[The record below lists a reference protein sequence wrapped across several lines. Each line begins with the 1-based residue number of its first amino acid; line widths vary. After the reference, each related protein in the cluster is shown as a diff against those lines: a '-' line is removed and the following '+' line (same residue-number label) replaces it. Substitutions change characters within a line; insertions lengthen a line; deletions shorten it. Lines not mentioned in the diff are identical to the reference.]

1 METAAPTDAGSL
13 KKKRNRAHKKSKPD
27 ATKGAALCGTINT
40 AQVSAVEKENNP
52 PTRTSHAIT
61 ATESDQRS
69 GIEAE
74 APELSRKPSR
84 RRKRKT
90 KNDKNESQFELQSIT
105 VEELFPPGKI
115 STQTV
120 CQTQPKTL
128 ETVPENLSI
137 SQKPVIDKTKFVGIT
152 DIRPSELFP
161 AANEPATLVQN
172 ITFDEIF
179 PGPEL
184 FRFDGGVTITGKLT
198 FAESHGFK
206 AIALDA
212 QPAKH
217 TIEYI
222 QQGLQDISTEQLFP
236 NCLSIGLKTLSAPSQ
251 IASQPI
257 EQPAAMSARPAATAP
272 GAKPDKTRE
281 EILAER
287 EAKKAAKLAAKT
299 KSKDKEA
306 PPAQETQK
314 QTPAPPTKAKEQR
327 PAKQKAVSSVPSEL
341 KKSSTDASICEK
353 MKDLHISEAP
363 AIGADTGVSG
373 ENKTKELSKAERKA
387 LFEAKN
393 PSLVANAPEGAK
405 PVKPT
410 LTKAERR
417 AIQEAQRAAKA
428 DAQQANKRDTAPA
441 AGKQEPKKGQKVA
454 TEITKTKAPAKK
466 IVPTGGVGV
475 TGIGGPPPRK
485 HIVNLFNHLH
495 QPKFAAIDIV
505 NSPTL
510 HPAVTKLGIQY
521 AKGAVVGSKARCLA
535 LLKVLNQLIQDY
547 ETPAEKEFGRSFEE
561 VLNVSANHLQRCRP
575 FSVSMTNALRHVKM
589 YARQLDGKVSVSE
602 QKECLLESIES
613 YIRDQIEKA
622 EEAICCSV
630 QDKICDGDVILTY
643 GCSSLIKHILEEAIR
658 RKKTF
663 RVIIVNARPRQEEN
677 AMLEELVQ
685 LGVKCMCVLINAVSY
700 VMPEVTKVLLG
711 AHALL
716 ANGSV
721 MSRVGTAQIAL
732 VAKSYNVPVL
742 VCCETHKFTERVQT
756 DAFVYNEIGNPND
769 LVLPPRTRDLP
780 EAKPML
786 ADWETITSL
795 TILNLHYDVTPPE
808 LVTAVVTEVAIL
820 PCTSVPVILRI
831 KPSDVAY

>member
-13 KKKRNRAHKKSKPD
+13 KKKRNRAHKKTKPD
-27 ATKGAALCGTINT
+27 ATKVAAHCGTINT
-40 AQVSAVEKENNP
+40 AQINAVEKENNP
-52 PTRTSHAIT
+52 PTHTSLTIT
-61 ATESDQRS
+61 AIESDQRP

-90 KNDKNESQFELQSIT
+90 KNDKKEPQLELQSIT
-105 VEELFPPGKI
+105 VEDLFPPGKI

-120 CQTQPKTL
+120 CQTQPQTL
-128 ETVPENLSI
+128 ETVPESVSI
-137 SQKPVIDKTKFVGIT
+137 SRNPIIDKTKFVGII

-161 AANEPATLVQN
+161 VAKEPATFVQN
-172 ITFDEIF
+172 LTFDEIF
-179 PGPEL
+179 PGPEF
-184 FRFDGGVTITGKLT
+184 FRFDAGGTIPGKLIA
-198 FAESHGFK
+198 FAESHGINPLVFE
-206 AIALDA
+206 A

-222 QQGLQDISTEQLFP
+222 QQGLHDISTEQLFP
-236 NCLSIGLKTLSAPSQ
+236 NCLSIGLKTPSDPSQ
-251 IASQPI
+251 IACQPI

-272 GAKPDKTRE
+272 GAKSDKTRE
-281 EILAER
+281 DILAER

-299 KSKDKEA
+299 KSKDKDA
-306 PPAQETQK
+306 PAQETQK
-314 QTPAPPTKAKEQR
+314 RTPAPSTNAKEQR
-327 PAKQKAVSSVPSEL
+327 PAKQKAEPSPAAVL

-353 MKDLHISEAP
+353 MKDLHISEGS
-363 AIGADTGVSG
+363 AIGADNIVSDQI
-373 ENKTKELSKAERKA
+373 KTKELTKAERKA

-417 AIQEAQRAAKA
+417 AIQDAQRAAKA
-428 DAQQANKRDTAPA
+428 DAQQANKRDTVPA
-441 AGKQEPKKGQKVA
+441 AGKQEPKKVPKVA
-454 TEITKTKAPAKK
+454 TEPAKSKAPANKT
-466 IVPTGGVGV
+466 VPTGGVGV
-475 TGIGGPPPRK
+475 TGIGGAPPRK

-495 QPKFAAIDIV
+495 QPKFAATEIV

-561 VLNVSANHLQRCRP
+561 MLNVSANHLQRCRP

-756 DAFVYNEIGNPND
+756 DAFVYNEIGNPNE
-769 LVLPPRTRDLP
+769 LVLAPRTRDLP

>member
-1 METAAPTDAGSL
+1 METVASTEAGTL
-13 KKKRNRAHKKSKPD
+13 KKKRNRSHKKPKPEA
-27 ATKGAALCGTINT
+27 ATVNCESANI
-40 AQVSAVEKENNP
+40 AQQQTKLEKENNP
-52 PTRTSHAIT
+52 PARA
-61 ATESDQRS
+61 ATGATNQRPAPP
-69 GIEAE
+69 EAPD
-74 APELSRKPSR
+74 APELTRKPSR
-84 RRKRKT
+84 RRKRKP
-90 KNDKNESQFELQSIT
+90 KSDKKEEQIESLEAIT

-115 STQTV
+115 FSAATSQRLPAKLV
-120 CQTQPKTL
+120 AVV
-128 ETVPENLSI
+128 ETVATANKPSI
-137 SQKPVIDKTKFVGIT
+137 EGTKYAGVIDI
-152 DIRPSELFP
+152 DPHELFP
-161 AANEPATLVQN
+161 SEKELPAAIQN
-172 ITFDEIF
+172 ITAQDIF

-184 FRFDGGVTITGKLT
+184 FQFNLGGIPGKLSFGKSET
-198 FAESHGFK
+198 PVSTTPKGPLPRKTTATD
-206 AIALDA
+206 L
-212 QPAKH
+212 
-217 TIEYI
+217 
-222 QQGLQDISTEQLFP
+222 QGLHDISSFEIFP
-236 NCLSIGLKTLSAPSQ
+236 NCMTVGLKVVSEKASKTTHHSQEQSSPATTSIMSAPA
-251 IASQPI
+251 AS
-257 EQPAAMSARPAATAP
+257 
-272 GAKPDKTRE
+272 GAKTDKTRE

-306 PPAQETQK
+306 PPPAKQQQQNAQS
-314 QTPAPPTKAKEQR
+314 AGKAKEQR
-327 PAKQKAVSSVPSEL
+327 PAGTKVEPAKAPPTEL

-353 MKDLHISEAP
+353 MKELHISDGP
-363 AIGADTGVSG
+363 AGTAGTVAEKS
-373 ENKTKELSKAERKA
+373 ETKELSKAERKA

-393 PSLVANAPEGAK
+393 PALAGNAPEGATK
-405 PVKPT
+405 PAKPA
-410 LTKAERR
+410 LSKAERR

-428 DAQQANKRDTAPA
+428 EAQQTKKRDTPA
-441 AGKQEPKKGQKVA
+441 AKPDAKKPGPKADTEPV
-454 TEITKTKAPAKK
+454 KTKPLAKK
-466 IVPTGGVGV
+466 AATPTGAVGG
-475 TGIGGPPPRK
+475 TGAPRK

-495 QPKFAAIDIV
+495 QPKFAATDIV

-535 LLKVLNQLIQDY
+535 LLKVLNQLIHDY
-547 ETPAEKEFGRSFEE
+547 ETPPEKEFGRSFEE
-561 VLNVSANHLQRCRP
+561 MLNVSANHLQRCRP

-589 YARQLDGKVSVSE
+589 YTRQLDGKVSVSE

-613 YIRDQIEKA
+613 YMRDQIEKA

-685 LGVKCMCVLINAVSY
+685 LGVKCMCVLINAVAY

-756 DAFVYNEIGNPND
+756 DAFVYNEIGNPNE
-769 LVLPPRTRDLP
+769 LVVAPRTRDNA